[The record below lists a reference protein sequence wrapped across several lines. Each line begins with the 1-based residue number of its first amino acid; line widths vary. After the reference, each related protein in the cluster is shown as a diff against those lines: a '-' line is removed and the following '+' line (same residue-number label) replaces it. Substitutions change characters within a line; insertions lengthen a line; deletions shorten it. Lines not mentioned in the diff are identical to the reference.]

1 MQQIVLEG
9 IIKRDS
15 TNKKK
20 HYKPSI
26 KLSSNIDQKTEAIV
40 VIAAKTWLDSITVTV
55 NGVIS
60 TKSKLDIIIMTRNQ
74 QMKKTLQTIH
84 QTKLK
89 HSKTLWNQIPL
100 LIITESELICENS
113 HQLRRTSTIKSTET
127 QKQKWKSP
135 LPIIASKST
144 FVINSIEQR
153 LTSKKCIEK
162 NFRRLSSG
170 WRKCRK
176 LNLKAL

>member
-1 MQQIVLEG
+1 MHQKAHFSSLSLK
-9 IIKRDS
+9 KRKTIRHFLGQHAES
-15 TNKKK
+15 SSAIFVMAKEEHLTALYWQVINK
-20 HYKPSI
+20 
-26 KLSSNIDQKTEAIV
+26 
-40 VIAAKTWLDSITVTV
+40 
-55 NGVIS
+55 
-60 TKSKLDIIIMTRNQ
+60 R
-74 QMKKTLQTIH
+74 KKTLHTIH
-84 QTKLK
+84 QLKLK

-100 LIITESELICENS
+100 LIITKSELICENS

-127 QKQKWKSP
+127 RKQKWKSP

-170 WRKCRK
+170 WRKRRK